1 MKIWR
6 WWIFLVLF
14 IFNLQPPP
22 SSASAPPPPPSFPA
36 AGLRCW
42 VTSAHEGCS
51 VPTKTPGTE
60 KLTFGTEG
68 EGRTLRSTS
77 LRSATCE
84 ASKVS
89 PSGDRRR
96 QSIAL
101 SAGRRW
107 QVATQKHKLK
117 YQDLRRRQTKDPIF
131 GRPKVTADRLKTV
144 HSGVRPPKYPEGLE
158 ALRRL

>member
-1 MKIWR
+1 MEPDTYTTKTDCCSR
-6 WWIFLVLF
+6 WFGRRFSSGASRRLRVIFF
-14 IFNLQPPP
+14 INAGSDRWLRTSPSRGYCWGLDRRECAQRLIPASKTSPNL
-22 SSASAPPPPPSFPA
+22 S

-77 LRSATCE
+77 LRPATCGALKE
-84 ASKVS
+84 S

-96 QSIAL
+96 QSIAP
-101 SAGRRW
+101 SAGRR
-107 QVATQKHKLK
+107 
-117 YQDLRRRQTKDPIF
+117 
-131 GRPKVTADRLKTV
+131 
-144 HSGVRPPKYPEGLE
+144 
-158 ALRRL
+158 

>member
-1 MKIWR
+1 MCVLILTPPLVFIGGSHPGNEAKLPWSTNHETPRVTESR
-6 WWIFLVLF
+6 WGPWAATTWSGNHCWGLDRRECARRLIPASKKSP
-14 IFNLQPPP
+14 NL
-22 SSASAPPPPPSFPA
+22 S

-77 LRSATCE
+77 LRYATCE
-84 ASKVS
+84 ASKES

-96 QSIAL
+96 QSIAP
-101 SAGRRW
+101 SAGRR
-107 QVATQKHKLK
+107 
-117 YQDLRRRQTKDPIF
+117 
-131 GRPKVTADRLKTV
+131 
-144 HSGVRPPKYPEGLE
+144 
-158 ALRRL
+158 